1 MIKTYQ
7 IYLHISLPVYI
18 IFLIFAHSIF
28 SSYKFNTDTVM
39 GKSKLLFI
47 THEMSPFLELSKIS
61 EITRQLPQAMQEKGY
76 EIRILMPRFGNIN
89 ERRNRLH
96 EVIRLSGMNIIIN
109 DNDNPLIIKVA
120 SIPSARMQV
129 YFLDNEEYFQRKY
142 VFGDKEGKFYADN
155 DERIIFFCKGAL
167 ETVKKLGW
175 APDVVHCHGW
185 MSALVPAYLKTTYKD
200 DPTFKNAK
208 IVYSIYDNDFTEEMG
223 PAFAQKAVMGDMT
236 EKHTDIYKPGSN
248 TALYAG
254 AVQYSDGIVL
264 GSEHINEDVLN
275 IVKNS
280 NKSVLEFESTA
291 DFENYYNFYDE
302 IANEELAQVV

>member
-1 MIKTYQ
+1 
-7 IYLHISLPVYI
+7 
-18 IFLIFAHSIF
+18 
-28 SSYKFNTDTVM
+28 M

-47 THEMSPFLELSKIS
+47 THEMSPFLELTKIS
-61 EITRQLPQAMQEKGY
+61 EITRQLPQAMQEKGF

-120 SIPSARMQV
+120 SIPAARMQV
-129 YFLDNEEYFQRKY
+129 YFLDNDEYFQRKH
-142 VFGDKEGKFYADN
+142 VFTDKDGKFYEDN
-155 DERIIFFCKGAL
+155 DERMIFFCKGAL

-175 APDVVHCHGW
+175 APDIVHCHGW
-185 MSALVPAYLKTTYKD
+185 MASLVPAYLKTTYKD
-200 DPTFKNAK
+200 DPTFRNSK
-208 IVYSIYDNDFTEEMG
+208 IVYSIYDKDFTGAMNADM
-223 PAFAQKAVMGDMT
+223 PQKAVMAGMT
-236 EKHTDIYKPGSN
+236 EKNTEVFSPGSN

-264 GSEHINEDVLN
+264 AGENIGEEVLN

-280 NKSVLEFESTA
+280 NKSVLDFESTS

-302 IANEELAQVV
+302 IASEELAHVV

>member
-1 MIKTYQ
+1 M
-7 IYLHISLPVYI
+7 
-18 IFLIFAHSIF
+18 LIFANPIF
-28 SSYKFNTDTVM
+28 LGSLHNLNSDLEM

-120 SIPSARMQV
+120 SIPAARMQV
-129 YFLDNEEYFQRKY
+129 YFLDNEEDFQRKY
-142 VFGDKEGKFYADN
+142 VFGDKDGKFYADN
-155 DERIIFFCKGAL
+155 DERMIFFCKGAL

-175 APDVVHCHGW
+175 APDVIHCHGW
-185 MSALVPAYLKTTYKD
+185 MSALIPAYLKTTYKD
-200 DPTFKNAK
+200 DPTFKNSK
-208 IVYSIYDNDFTEEMG
+208 VVYSIYENDFDGQLNPE
-223 PAFAQKAVMGDMT
+223 FARKAVMADMT
-236 EKHTDIYKPGSN
+236 EKHTDVYKAGTN
-248 TALYAG
+248 TALYEG
-254 AVQYSDGIVL
+254 AILYSDAIVL
-264 GSEHINEDVLN
+264 GSENIDEEVLN
-275 IVKNS
+275 NVKNS
-280 NKSVLEFESTA
+280 HKSVLEFNSTS

-302 IANEELAQVV
+302 ITNDELVHVA

>member
-1 MIKTYQ
+1 
-7 IYLHISLPVYI
+7 
-18 IFLIFAHSIF
+18 
-28 SSYKFNTDTVM
+28 M

-47 THEMSPFLELSKIS
+47 THEMSPFLELTKIS

-120 SIPSARMQV
+120 SIPAARMQV
-129 YFLDNEEYFQRKY
+129 YFLDNEEYFQRKH
-142 VFGDKEGKFYADN
+142 VFTDKEGKFYADN
-155 DERIIFFCKGAL
+155 DERMIFFCKDAL

-175 APDVVHCHGW
+175 APDVIHCHGW

-200 DPTFKNAK
+200 DPTFKNSK
-208 IVYSIYDNDFTEEMG
+208 VVYSIYENEFSGGLNPDF
-223 PAFAQKAVMGDMT
+223 ANKAVMADMT
-236 EKHTDIYKPGSN
+236 ESHTEAYAQGTN
-248 TALYAG
+248 TSLHAG
-254 AVQYSDGIVL
+254 AVQYADGVVFGSDIADD
-264 GSEHINEDVLN
+264 EVLN

-280 NKSVLEFESTA
+280 HKPVLEFNSTS

-302 IANEELAQVV
+302 ITNEELVHVA